1 MRKTQLA
8 FLFLFSLV
16 FFVSCDSDDVQVQ
29 ENQHLKSVELVGTLE
44 KEAFKEKIAP
54 ILGEQGSTVLLF
66 VQSGI
71 KQYKI
76 TYETKDVYGN
86 TILASGAVL
95 IPTDITGNLAMA
107 SLHHGTLFNEA
118 DAPSYFKFETET
130 TLASFM
136 ASTGIIV
143 GMPDYVGYG
152 ESKNLAH
159 PYEHYEGL
167 GEPGADFIQA
177 MVEMVKDE
185 EGIVWN
191 DVLMLG
197 GYSEGGYAAMATHK
211 WIEEKLGG
219 ALKVKVS
226 VCGAGAYNK
235 TATFKK
241 LLNEGG
247 SSALANNRSYIWVL
261 RTYNEIYGLNKP
273 MSYYFKEPYAS
284 EIESKGLEAVIE
296 TSLKETAT
304 DQFKDD
310 VNNGNNPELIAAVAA
325 NDIYDWK
332 PNAKVILYHG
342 TADDYVP
349 FLNSETAFNAM
360 TNKGANV
367 SLIPV
372 EDGDHGSTISSY
384 FLGVLQE
391 FSSNKAA
398 SN

>member
-1 MRKTQLA
+1 MKNIQIV
-8 FLFLFSLV
+8 LFFAFSLI
-16 FFVSCDSDDVQVQ
+16 FFSSCDSDDVQVQ
-29 ENQHLKSVELVGTLE
+29 ENQYLKSVELVGTLE
-44 KEAFKEKIAP
+44 KEAFKETITP
-54 ILGEQGSTVLLF
+54 ILGEQGSAVLLF

-95 IPTDITGNLAMA
+95 LPTDITENLAMA
-107 SLHHGTLFNEA
+107 SLHHGTLINEA

-152 ESKNLAH
+152 ASKNIDH

-167 GEPGADFIQA
+167 GEPGADFVQA
-177 MVEMVKDE
+177 MIEMVKDE
-185 EGIVWN
+185 GVNWN
-191 DVLMLG
+191 EVLMLG

-211 WIEEKLGG
+211 WIEENM
-219 ALKVKVS
+219 ANSLKVKVS

-247 SSALANNRSYIWVL
+247 SSELANNRSYIWVL

-310 VNNGNNPELIAAVAA
+310 VNNGNYPELLAAIAE
-325 NDIYDWK
+325 NDIFDWK
-332 PNAKVILYHG
+332 PNAKVSLYHG

-367 SLIPV
+367 SLSPI
-372 EDGDHGSTISSY
+372 EDGTHGSTISSY

-391 FSSNKAA
+391 FSSNKGS

>member
-1 MRKTQLA
+1 MKNTKLL
-8 FLFLFSLV
+8 FLFLFSFV
-16 FFVSCDSDDVQVQ
+16 VFVSCDSEDIQVQ
-29 ENQHLKSVELVGTLE
+29 ENQYLKNVELIGTLE
-44 KEAFKEKIAP
+44 KEVFKETIAP
-54 ILGEQGSTVLLF
+54 ILGEQGSSVLLF

-76 TYETKDVYGN
+76 TYETTDVYGN
-86 TILASGAVL
+86 TTLASGAVL
-95 IPTDITGNLAMA
+95 IPKDIAGSLAMA

-152 ESKNLAH
+152 ESKNIAH

-167 GEPGADFIQA
+167 AKPGADFIQA

-185 EGIVWN
+185 GIEWN

-219 ALKVKVS
+219 SLNVKVS

-235 TATFKK
+235 TETFKK

-273 MSYYFKEPYAS
+273 MSYYFKEPYAT
-284 EIESKGLEAVIE
+284 EIESKGIEAVIE

-304 DQFKDD
+304 EQFKND
-310 VNNGNNPELIAAVAA
+310 VNNGNFPEFLTAVAA
-325 NDIYDWK
+325 NDIHDWK
-332 PNAKVILYHG
+332 PNSKVILYHG

-360 TNKGANV
+360 TNKGADVTLN
-367 SLIPV
+367 PV
-372 EDGDHGSTISSY
+372 EGGDHGSTISSY

-391 FSSNKAA
+391 FSSNKTADI
-398 SN
+398 